1 MRAHICMQSFYTRS
15 KAEVNVSELI
25 HNILASTTIDDDL
38 GSYEEAML
46 SRHKRRSSSELV
58 SVISVKPS
66 IISLNNVLLVN
77 SLFPQHVFPLL
88 YRSHYHCESTL
99 QPAGAWEPAWEPS

>member
-1 MRAHICMQSFYTRS
+1 LTSSSISPLSNPSSIRPI
-15 KAEVNVSELI
+15 N
-25 HNILASTTIDDDL
+25 LALVART
-38 GSYEEAML
+38 
-46 SRHKRRSSSELV
+46 KRRSSSELV
-58 SVISVKPS
+58 SVISVKSS

-88 YRSHYHCESTL
+88 YRSHYRCESTL